1 MKVTVDIFNKDSI
14 PEEIYNIIKKFE
26 DDFDELIHYD
36 KIPINNYMDTKK
48 EYFNEYIKISSKKHT
63 LVYTY
68 SKTYKM
74 HSFCRENYFEK
85 YSYANPYSINL
96 DQYDNNLAN
105 KTNKENNIDNSICTT
120 YASTNAPIYVPIA
133 EYNFNITHIIP

>member
-1 MKVTVDIFNKDSI
+1 MKIKIDIFNFNEDNI
-14 PEEIYNIIKKFE
+14 PKEIYDIIKKFE
-26 DDFDELIHYD
+26 DDFDELIYYD

-48 EYFNEYIKISSKKHT
+48 EYFNEYIKISSKKRT

-74 HSFCRENYFEK
+74 HSLYRENYSAK
-85 YSYANPYSINL
+85 YSYTNPYSI
-96 DQYDNNLAN
+96 YNNDSDN
-105 KTNKENNIDNSICTT
+105 KTKENNIDNYIYNTT

-133 EYNFNITHIIP
+133 EYNFNITHTIP

>member
-1 MKVTVDIFNKDSI
+1 MKIKIDIFNFNEDNI
-14 PEEIYNIIKKFE
+14 PKEIYDIIKKFE
-26 DDFDELIHYD
+26 DDFDELIYYD

-74 HSFCRENYFEK
+74 HSFYRENYSAK
-85 YSYANPYSINL
+85 YSYTNPYSI
-96 DQYDNNLAN
+96 YNNDSDN
-105 KTNKENNIDNSICTT
+105 KTKENNIDNSIYNTT

-133 EYNFNITHIIP
+133 EYNFNITHTIP

>member
-1 MKVTVDIFNKDSI
+1 MKIKIDIFNFNEDSI
-14 PEEIYNIIKKFE
+14 PKEIYDVIKKFE
-26 DDFDELIHYD
+26 DDFDELIYYD

-48 EYFNEYIKISSKKHT
+48 EYFNEYIKISSKKRT

-74 HSFCRENYFEK
+74 HSLYRENYPAK
-85 YSYANPYSINL
+85 YSYTNPYSI
-96 DQYDNNLAN
+96 YNNDSDN
-105 KTNKENNIDNSICTT
+105 KTKENNIDNSTCTT

-133 EYNFNITHIIP
+133 EYNFNITHTMP